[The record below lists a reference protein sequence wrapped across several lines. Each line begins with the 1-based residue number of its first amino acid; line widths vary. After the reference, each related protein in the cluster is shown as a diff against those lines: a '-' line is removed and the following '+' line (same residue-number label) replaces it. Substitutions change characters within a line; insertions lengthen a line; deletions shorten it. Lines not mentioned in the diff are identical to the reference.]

1 METWQVSSIDMG
13 LRKKAAALS
22 FLVSVVVF
30 SIKLYAYHLTLSTA
44 ILSDALESVV
54 NIVAALVAVVVIRY
68 VSEPADKEHPYGHG
82 KVEYFSAAFEGGLIV
97 FAALMIAY
105 QSIMALVKGHTL
117 NQLDDGLVLV
127 VIATVF
133 NFGLSLYLKRV
144 SQVQK
149 SEALAASGA
158 HLMSDVVTTAGIV
171 LGLGLVI
178 ITKWYWIDPLLAI
191 GVSFHLIWEGSKI
204 VRRSISGLID
214 EVDVSSL
221 RSLSES
227 FSRNRREGII
237 NIHNLKTIRS
247 GSFHHVDAHLV
258 VPEFWNIATVH
269 ELTEEFE
276 RAVVQDYPFDGEI
289 AFHLDPCLKKYC
301 QMCEL
306 GSCPVRVEKFVKAQ
320 NFVPEELI
328 NGPGE

>member
-13 LRKKAAALS
+13 LRKKAALLS
-22 FLVSVVVF
+22 LIVSVIVF
-30 SIKLYAYHLTLSTA
+30 STKLFAYHLTLSTA
-44 ILSDALESVV
+44 ILSDALESIV
-54 NIVAALVAVVVIRY
+54 NILAALVALVVIRY
-68 VSEPADKEHPYGHG
+68 VSVPADKEHPYGHG

-97 FAALMIAY
+97 FAALMIAF
-105 QSIMALVKGHTL
+105 QGVMALLRGQVL
-117 NQLDDGLVLV
+117 NQLGNGLILV
-127 VIATVF
+127 VTATML
-133 NFGLSLYLKRV
+133 NFGLSLYLKKIAHA
-144 SQVQK
+144 QK

-158 HLMSDVVTTAGIV
+158 HVMSDVMTTGGIV
-171 LGLGLVI
+171 LGLGLVM
-178 ITKWYWIDPLLAI
+178 ITGWNWLDPLLAI
-191 GVSFHLIWEGSKI
+191 GVSFHLVWEGVKI
-204 VRRSISGLID
+204 VRRSVAGLID

-258 VPEFWNIATVH
+258 VPEFWDIATVH
-269 ELTEEFE
+269 GITQEFE
-276 RAVVQDYPFDGEI
+276 LAVVKDYPFDGEI

-306 GSCPVRVEKFVKAQ
+306 GSCPIRVENFVKVQ